1 MLPIRQ
7 NEAEFSKLSEAGNAA
22 VSPEAG
28 LSSWSCLF
36 QPIAA
41 KQHMASV
48 GGFVMIEGARRLP
61 RVLRRGRGGGG
72 ELRPRR
78 LVLARGSRRQRLLQ
92 GQRLPVAGSRGEG
105 ARRGGLTLQH
115 DVGAPS
121 RHVRRSCS
129 AGDHQEETTR

>member
-1 MLPIRQ
+1 MLPIHQ
-7 NEAEFSKLSEAGNAA
+7 NEAEFSELSEAGNAA

-41 KQHMASV
+41 KHHMASV

-61 RVLRRGRGGGG
+61 RVVRRGRGGGG

-92 GQRLPVAGSRGEG
+92 GRACRLLDLAAKGHDEEG
-105 ARRGGLTLQH
+105 LPCT
-115 DVGAPS
+115 
-121 RHVRRSCS
+121 
-129 AGDHQEETTR
+129 